1 MSKDPYVGNKIVM
14 KQREI
19 ITTQVL
25 VTLGRGCEW
34 DQALEGVSGWL
45 AKFDFLT

>member
-1 MSKDPYVGNKIVM
+1 MSKDPHVGNKVIM

-19 ITTQVL
+19 ITTEVL

-34 DQALEGVSGWL
+34 DQALEGFLGGWQSSIS
-45 AKFDFLT
+45 